1 MPKRGPEHMEAQKE
15 RILRAVIECVARK
28 GVERTSIADIRRST
42 GLSAGALYV
51 HFANKGEMVS
61 AALHY
66 GNLMAQ
72 TLPHDWQAIIAALS
86 SLDDQLGFDIETVVR
101 CRLHL
106 HGESLSDGPLR
117 DVLKPLLQDGLQ
129 ILTARL
135 ENLSDNGQVKLAMSA
150 QQAAISIAA
159 FIEGLLIIN
168 LSLGYSSETISTYL
182 KEGISRFIQEV

>member
-1 MPKRGPEHMEAQKE
+1 MPKRGPEHMDAQKE
-15 RILRAVIECVARK
+15 RILHAVIECVARK

-51 HFANKGEMVS
+51 HFTNKGEMVS

-72 TLPHDWQAIIAALS
+72 TLPDDWKAIVAALS

-106 HGESLSDGPLR
+106 HSESLSDGPLR
-117 DVLKPLLQDGLQ
+117 DVLKPLLQEGLQ
-129 ILTARL
+129 ILATRL
-135 ENLSDNGQVKLAMSA
+135 QRLSDEGEIKLAMSA
-150 QQAAISIAA
+150 EQAAMSIAA
-159 FIEGLLIIN
+159 LIEGLLIIN
-168 LSLGYSSETISTYL
+168 LSINVAPAV
-182 KEGISRFIQEV
+182 ISRYIRDGICRFVDVI

>member
-1 MPKRGPEHMEAQKE
+1 MPKRGPDHMDAQKE
-15 RILRAVIECVARK
+15 RILRAVIECIARK

-51 HFANKGEMVS
+51 HFANKGDMVS
-61 AALHY
+61 AALRY

-72 TLPHDWQAIIAALS
+72 TLPDDWRAIVDALS
-86 SLDDQLGFDIETVVR
+86 SLDDQLGFDMETVVR

-129 ILTARL
+129 VLSTRL
-135 ENLSDNGQVKLAMSA
+135 ETLSRNGKIKLEMSA

-159 FIEGLLIIN
+159 FIEGILIIN
-168 LSLGYSSETISTYL
+168 LSLGCEREAISGYIRDGL
-182 KEGISRFIQEV
+182 YRFVKEV